1 MSIPSGMTYGER
13 LEGRSAMKLRLPF
26 PVKRLDRWE
35 LGRGLFPQ
43 SHEVFQVGAHLQARP
58 ARAGVRRRCH
68 RPERSG
74 LPSAAW
80 GAGAVRVR
88 LPVPG
93 ARYSRS
99 GIDPLAEAETRP
111 ITAAR
116 QTPGHHALVA

>member
-1 MSIPSGMTYGER
+1 
-13 LEGRSAMKLRLPF
+13 MKLRLPL

-35 LGRGLFPQ
+35 LGRDPR

-74 LPSAAW
+74 LPSAAL

-93 ARYSRS
+93 ARYSRN
-99 GIDPLAEAETRP
+99 GID
-111 ITAAR
+111 
-116 QTPGHHALVA
+116 